1 MSELTCLELSVLLW
15 VAHMLCQVLTSRG
28 EFGDPYLFSSRDE
41 QPTPKG
47 LTCGRAARAF
57 RNYVENLVPFV
68 AVDLAL
74 IATHHT
80 GGIGAIGATIWIVGR
95 IVYLPIYVLGI
106 NYVRTAAWL
115 VSVIGLLMMLWRLA
129 GY

>member
-15 VAHMLCQVLTSRG
+15 VAHMLCQVLTNRG

-47 LTCGRAARAF
+47 LACGRAARAF

-74 IATHHT
+74 IATQ
-80 GGIGAIGATIWIVGR
+80 
-95 IVYLPIYVLGI
+95 LP
-106 NYVRTAAWL
+106 AASARSAQRSGSSAASFICRSTSSASIMCGL
-115 VSVIGLLMMLWRLA
+115 RRGSSRSSVC
-129 GY
+129 